1 MESFLKVRTSD
12 SEGPVIHGA
21 EPGGGVGGVKSR
33 CASEPCVDGVGVYG
47 WRRLD
52 RQGGT
57 KPLTDL

>member
-21 EPGGGVGGVKSR
+21 KPGGRKVKSR
-33 CASEPCVDGVGVYG
+33 CASELRVDGVGVYG